1 MTIQILNVILYLIYK
16 WGEEL
21 KEVHILNTLEEINI
35 VSDPIRLKIIM
46 TLGATPKTA
55 QDLSDAL
62 GVSRSKIHYHL
73 KILEQNGIIEVV
85 DTELINGITQK
96 YFLPV
101 AKAFIPNSEIF
112 NKNLEGKQFTFKIP
126 KKNYESFEKK
136 LNNLIR
142 KYSNKE
148 EDSENFQVQIYKLS

>member
-1 MTIQILNVILYLIYK
+1 MIA
-16 WGEEL
+16 L

-101 AKAFIPNSEIF
+101 AKAFIPNSELF
-112 NKNLEGKQFTFKIP
+112 NKNLEEKQFAFKIP
-126 KKNYESFEKK
+126 KKYYESFEKD
-136 LNNLIR
+136 LNELIER
-142 KYSNKE
+142 YKE
-148 EDSENFQVQIYKLS
+148 DDKDTESFQVQIYKLS

>member
-1 MTIQILNVILYLIYK
+1 M
-16 WGEEL
+16 

-35 VSDPIRLKIIM
+35 VSDPIRLKILM

-55 QDLSDAL
+55 QDLSNAL
-62 GVSRSKIHYHL
+62 AVSRSKIHYHL

-112 NKNLEGKQFTFKIP
+112 NKNLEEKQFAFKIP
-126 KKNYESFEKK
+126 KKSYGSFEKD
-136 LNNLIR
+136 LNELIE
-142 KYSNKE
+142 KYKE
-148 EDSENFQVQIYKLS
+148 DDKETESFQVQIYKLS

>member
-1 MTIQILNVILYLIYK
+1 M
-16 WGEEL
+16 
-21 KEVHILNTLEEINI
+21 KEVHILDTLEEINI

-46 TLGATPKTA
+46 TLGVTPKTA

-73 KILEQNGIIEVV
+73 KILEQNGIVEVV

-112 NKNLEGKQFTFKIP
+112 NNNLEEKQVTFKIP
-126 KKNYESFEKK
+126 KKSYESFEKD
-136 LNNLIR
+136 LNELIE
-142 KYSNKE
+142 KYRENDG
-148 EDSENFQVQIYKLS
+148 DSESFQVQIYKLS

>member
-1 MTIQILNVILYLIYK
+1 M
-16 WGEEL
+16 
-21 KEVHILNTLEEINI
+21 KEVHILDTLEEVNI

-73 KILEQNGIIEVV
+73 KILEQNGIVEVV

-112 NKNLEGKQFTFKIP
+112 NNNLEEKQFTFKIP
-126 KKNYESFEKK
+126 NKSYESFEKD
-136 LNNLIR
+136 LNELIE
-142 KYSNKE
+142 KYRE
-148 EDSENFQVQIYKLS
+148 DDGDSESFQVQIYKLS

>member
-1 MTIQILNVILYLIYK
+1 M
-16 WGEEL
+16 
-21 KEVHILNTLEEINI
+21 KEVHILNTLEEVNI

-46 TLGATPKTA
+46 TLGTSPKTA
-55 QDLSDAL
+55 QDLSNAL

-112 NKNLEGKQFTFKIP
+112 NKNLEEKQFTFKIP
-126 KKNYESFEKK
+126 SKSYDSFEKELK
-136 LNNLIR
+136 DLIE
-142 KYSNKE
+142 KYKQGGE
-148 EDSENFQVQIYKLS
+148 YTDTYQVQIYKLS

>member
-1 MTIQILNVILYLIYK
+1 MILCYTLFNMINGGDI
-16 WGEEL
+16 L
-21 KEVHILNTLEEINI
+21 KEVHILNTLEEVNI

-46 TLGATPKTA
+46 TLGTSPKTA
-55 QDLSDAL
+55 QDLSHAL

-112 NKNLEGKQFTFKIP
+112 NKNLEEKQFNFKIP
-126 KKNYESFEKK
+126 RKDYESFEKE
-136 LNNLIR
+136 LNELIK
-142 KYSNKE
+142 KYEKD